1 MKKAHEYREM
11 SVEELE
17 SLIVEKSEDML
28 TKRMAL
34 KMQRL
39 DNPLTVRSMRR
50 DIAVIQT
57 VLTEKKNEQ
66 Q

>member
-1 MKKAHEYREM
+1 LKKAHEYREM

-17 SLIVEKSEDML
+17 SLVVEKSEDML
-28 TKRMAL
+28 TTRMAL

-39 DNPLTVRSMRR
+39 DNPLTVRNMRR
-50 DIAVIQT
+50 DIAVIKT
-57 VLTEKKNEQ
+57 VLTEKYEQ

>member
-17 SLIVEKSEDML
+17 SLVAEKSEDML

-39 DNPLTVRSMRR
+39 DNPLTVRSLRR

>member
-17 SLIVEKSEDML
+17 SLVVEKSEDML
-28 TKRMAL
+28 TQRMAL

-50 DIAVIQT
+50 DIAIIQT

>member
-1 MKKAHEYREM
+1 M

-17 SLIVEKSEDML
+17 SLVVEKSEDML
-28 TKRMAL
+28 TQRMAL

-50 DIAVIQT
+50 DIAIIQT